1 MDINF
6 SVYIGP
12 MCCFNIQGA
21 HLFFFVAMS
30 TSSEGSSAG
39 GEREHASLDDL
50 ILDPYQFQ
58 GAPWEDQSGTIFLS
72 FQVPANLLVV
82 L

>member
-1 MDINF
+1 
-6 SVYIGP
+6 
-12 MCCFNIQGA
+12 
-21 HLFFFVAMS
+21 MS

-72 FQVPANLLVV
+72 FQVAANLLVV